1 MENHRNR
8 SKLAVLKIAWG
19 ILALVAAGCAD
30 ASADAS
36 GRVYMTTLRNYP
48 GCVTQAQINPAK
60 VGACG
65 DSTDKPS
72 LNACLVSK
80 NVPQSKIDVLN
91 TCVDSHRRSSI
102 GNLF

>member
-1 MENHRNR
+1 MGNHQNR
-8 SKLAVLKIAWG
+8 SKRAVVKIAWAVLPL
-19 ILALVAAGCAD
+19 IAAGC
-30 ASADAS
+30 ADAS

-48 GCVTQAQINPAK
+48 GCVTQAQINQAK

-65 DSTDKPS
+65 DSTDKSS